1 MSRGNRQGY
10 QQQGDA
16 PEPLLWER
24 VTWRQGDGRYVFE
37 IEQGGLH
44 AKVTSPHGTSLTLPM
59 MAWEG
64 LLDAITGARKARTR
78 NERGFPARSGERWY
92 DGEAGELA
100 AGFRAGRSISQ
111 LARAH
116 NRSEYAIE
124 AELNR
129 LGLRDR
135 IAGRAIVPS
144 AQRSMSQAPLGEADL
159 GRGAPRGQDDE

>member
-16 PEPLLWER
+16 PESLLWER

-64 LLDAITGARKARTR
+64 LLDAITGARKARILR
-78 NERGFPARSGERWY
+78 
-92 DGEAGELA
+92 
-100 AGFRAGRSISQ
+100 
-111 LARAH
+111 
-116 NRSEYAIE
+116 YAF
-124 AELNR
+124 
-129 LGLRDR
+129 
-135 IAGRAIVPS
+135 
-144 AQRSMSQAPLGEADL
+144 
-159 GRGAPRGQDDE
+159 